1 MEVFRIGIVSKIDY
15 ESGRISVTY
24 PWRGDTTQ
32 TMPYLQLGGEYH
44 MPRLEQRVA
53 VLHLSTGNE
62 VGVAIGPY
70 WDGGA
75 YTPPVTGKDVFYK
88 DLSNIPGKAYMQHDA
103 ETGEMVLKADK
114 IILNTSAGEIS
125 VADIIAA
132 IGGA

>member
-1 MEVFRIGIVSKIDY
+1 MIQSILPILQTILALGNICVIGYGFYKFL
-15 ESGRISVTY
+15 GRPHST
-24 PWRGDTTQ
+24 
-32 TMPYLQLGGEYH
+32 
-44 MPRLEQRVA
+44 LEQRVA

-88 DLSNIPGKAYMQHDA
+88 DLSNIPGKAYMQHDP

-114 IILNTSAGEIS
+114 IIFNTSAGEIS